1 MVKVSH
7 FSSLERRVTISVGTL
22 FGVRMLG
29 LFMVLPVLANSVES
43 LDDYSP
49 LMLGLVI
56 GAYGLTQA
64 ILQIPLGLLSDRLG
78 RQTIILFGLTV
89 FVIGSIVAA
98 FADSMLD
105 LLIGRAL
112 QGMGAIA
119 STLMAL
125 VTDLTIEDNRS
136 KAMAI
141 IGGSIGFAFLLAMM
155 VGPIVTIYLGLSG
168 VFWMTALLGLLGICI
183 TIFFMPKISNPARNR
198 EADADIQQIS
208 ALLRDRTLTRLNIG
222 IFALHFALMAA
233 FLVIPSILGKELSI
247 NTRDLPLAYLGLLG
261 GGFFLMLPAM
271 IWAEKHSKQK
281 LVLLVAISVMAGATF
296 ILGIQR
302 TIVLTPILLLVFFAA
317 FNLLEAALPSWLSKS
332 CPVGNRGTAM
342 GIYSTSQFLGSFFG
356 GLIGGWT
363 LQYLGVDALFYL
375 VGSIIFIWWLTSLS
389 LQSPRPL
396 KTLVLGVGE
405 LKHQEFIKIVSNIT
419 GVKDILL
426 VQDENLAYVQVD
438 RSQADMSSLQPY
450 FNR

>member
-1 MVKVSH
+1 
-7 FSSLERRVTISVGTL
+7 
-22 FGVRMLG
+22 
-29 LFMVLPVLANSVES
+29 MVLPVLASSVEG

-141 IGGSIGFAFLLAMM
+141 IGGSIGFAFFLAMM
-155 VGPIVTIYLGLSG
+155 VGPIVTLYLGLSG

-208 ALLRDRTLTRLNIG
+208 ALLRDRTLTRLNTG

-247 NTRDLPLAYLGLLG
+247 NTGDLPLVYLGLLG

-296 ILGIQR
+296 TLGIQR
-302 TIVLTPILLLVFFAA
+302 TIVLTPVLLLVF
-317 FNLLEAALPSWLSKS
+317 LLPLTFLRRRSHLGYRKVALWEI
-332 CPVGNRGTAM
+332 VE
-342 GIYSTSQFLGSFFG
+342 
-356 GLIGGWT
+356 
-363 LQYLGVDALFYL
+363 LQWVF
-375 VGSIIFIWWLTSLS
+375 
-389 LQSPRPL
+389 
-396 KTLVLGVGE
+396 
-405 LKHQEFIKIVSNIT
+405 
-419 GVKDILL
+419 ILL
-426 VQDENLAYVQVD
+426 VNSWVLFLAV
-438 RSQADMSSLQPY
+438 
-450 FNR
+450 

>member
-98 FADSMLD
+98 FADSMLG

-155 VGPIVTIYLGLSG
+155 VGPIVTLYLGLSG
-168 VFWMTALLGLLGICI
+168 VFWTTALLGLLGICI
-183 TIFFMPKISNPARNR
+183 TMFLCQKSQIQPEIERQLRIF
-198 EADADIQQIS
+198 
-208 ALLRDRTLTRLNIG
+208 
-222 IFALHFALMAA
+222 
-233 FLVIPSILGKELSI
+233 
-247 NTRDLPLAYLGLLG
+247 
-261 GGFFLMLPAM
+261 
-271 IWAEKHSKQK
+271 
-281 LVLLVAISVMAGATF
+281 
-296 ILGIQR
+296 
-302 TIVLTPILLLVFFAA
+302 
-317 FNLLEAALPSWLSKS
+317 SKS
-332 CPVGNRGTAM
+332 
-342 GIYSTSQFLGSFFG
+342 
-356 GLIGGWT
+356 
-363 LQYLGVDALFYL
+363 
-375 VGSIIFIWWLTSLS
+375 
-389 LQSPRPL
+389 
-396 KTLVLGVGE
+396 VL
-405 LKHQEFIKIVSNIT
+405 
-419 GVKDILL
+419 
-426 VQDENLAYVQVD
+426 Y
-438 RSQADMSSLQPY
+438 
-450 FNR
+450 